1 MIYNINGAHYYNLI
15 DYGVRNL
22 AIYKDKVNAL
32 NVFPVPDGDT
42 GTNMLLTLENGF
54 SAIRDSS
61 LPLNEMARTF
71 ARAVVFGA
79 RGNSGVIVSQFFKG
93 MAESFYETEN
103 ADFCEF
109 ASALEKGVE
118 AAYKAVTNPVEG
130 TILTVVREAIEY
142 VRSRLEDYKI
152 DSIDDVINAFLNK
165 AKTSLKDTP
174 KYLEVLR
181 TANVVDSGG
190 AGIIYVF
197 EGMKKY
203 LEGKELPAIEYG
215 QKPSDEYRDYSMFD
229 EDSVFEYGYCTELLI
244 QLTSNRKAFV
254 LEEFRNNLN
263 ELGDSVVISY
273 EIDKVKL
280 HIHTAA
286 PEEILKYCHNYG
298 EFLSLK
304 IENMSVQH
312 REIYTDTIL
321 VSNESNDKLT
331 VVAVAHNPT
340 MEKSFFEMGADIVL
354 SGDHSYVP
362 TALDFVRAFEK
373 AASKRILVFP
383 NNKNTNLTAQQAK
396 SLITDAEVYIIDT
409 KSDTECYSLLP
420 FIDYDNEDV
429 TEIANDL
436 IDALSN
442 INTVSITSAVKDTVY
457 NGKDIKIGDYV
468 AIKEDNSIVSA
479 GENLA
484 AVVGSALK
492 SSVSAKE
499 CDVITVFAN
508 KPVQQNIKDSIV
520 AFIEKN
526 SPRSEIQMVETNDSF
541 YDIVFSLE

>member
-1 MIYNINGAHYYNLI
+1 MVYNINGAHYYNLI

-61 LPLNEMARTF
+61 LPLGEMSRAF

-93 MAESFYETEN
+93 MSEYFYEIDS

-109 ASALEKGVE
+109 ASALEKGVQ
-118 AAYKAVTNPVEG
+118 AAYKAVSNPVEG

-142 VRSRLEDYKI
+142 VRSRLDEYKI

-165 AKTSLKDTP
+165 AKSSLKDTP
-174 KYLEVLR
+174 KYLAVLR
-181 TANVVDSGG
+181 SANVVDSGG

-215 QKPSDEYRDYSMFD
+215 QKPSDNSPDYSMFD
-229 EDSVFEYGYCTELLI
+229 EESVFEYGYCTELLI
-244 QLTSNRKAFV
+244 QLNSKRKKFV
-254 LEEFRNNLN
+254 LEEFRNDLS
-263 ELGDSVVISY
+263 ELGDSVVISF

-280 HIHTAA
+280 HIHTFT
-286 PEEILKYCHNYG
+286 PEEILKYCHDYG

-312 REIYTDTIL
+312 REIYTDSIL
-321 VSNESNDKLT
+321 VSDEANTNFT

-354 SGDHSYVP
+354 AGDHSYVP
-362 TALDFVRAFEK
+362 TALDFVHAFEK
-373 AASKRILVFP
+373 AKSKKILVFP

-396 SLITDAEVYIIDT
+396 TLITDAEVSIINT

-420 FIDYDNEDV
+420 FIDYDNDNIC
-429 TEIANDL
+429 EIANEL
-436 IDALSN
+436 TDALSN
-442 INTVSITSAVKDTVY
+442 INTVAITAAVKDTVY
-457 NGKDIKIGDYV
+457 DGRDIKIGDYV
-468 AIKEDNSIVSA
+468 AIREDNSIVSS
-479 GENLA
+479 GKNLP

-492 SSVSAKE
+492 TSVSSKE
-499 CDVITVFAN
+499 CEIITVFAN
-508 KPVQQNIKDSIV
+508 KTVQQNIKDSIV

-526 SPRSEIQMVETNDSF
+526 CPGSELQLIETNDSF